1 MRSDLLE
8 DGGRFHREYLRMT
21 NPGRLNE
28 LILTGNLW
36 TYLADLNEQAGN
48 RLSLIIQQMKER
60 EGITKTA
67 QGKESKGMG

>member
-1 MRSDLLE
+1 
-8 DGGRFHREYLRMT
+8 MT